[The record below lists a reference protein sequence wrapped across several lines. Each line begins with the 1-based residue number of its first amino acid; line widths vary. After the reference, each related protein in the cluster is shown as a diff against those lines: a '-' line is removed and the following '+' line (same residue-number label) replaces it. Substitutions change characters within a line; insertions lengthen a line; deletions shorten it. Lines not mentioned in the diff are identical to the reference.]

1 MKMLAWQEKVINP
14 YCWALKEKSDD
25 TRGRITE
32 TLYLKSKVKI

>member
-1 MKMLAWQEKVINP
+1 MLAWQEQVINP
-14 YCWALKEKSDD
+14 YCWALKEKSDAD